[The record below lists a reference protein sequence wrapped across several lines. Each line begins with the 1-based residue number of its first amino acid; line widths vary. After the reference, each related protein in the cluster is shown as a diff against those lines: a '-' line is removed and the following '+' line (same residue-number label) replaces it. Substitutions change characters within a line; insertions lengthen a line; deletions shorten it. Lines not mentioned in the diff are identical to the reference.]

1 MVSVSVEVV
10 RARTVILY
18 SCVYPT
24 QTNAVMDKPKNTVK
38 AFLHAETGESAAA
51 ACNHTRHRCLPGM
64 ITTMSYPGNSNKRIT

>member
-24 QTNAVMDKPKNTVK
+24 QTNAVMDRHTNAFK
-38 AFLHAETGESAAA
+38 AFLHAETEESAAVVIVIILDIDV
-51 ACNHTRHRCLPGM
+51 CLAVWYDYNNVK
-64 ITTMSYPGNSNKRIT
+64 ITTK